1 VPAERL
7 AVLRAA
13 FRTTMTDPEF
23 LADAA
28 KSQIEIRP
36 IFADELDGLV
46 RRVLSAPKGATDL
59 LKAALS
65 GRG

>member
-7 AVLRAA
+7 AALREA
-13 FRTTMTDPEF
+13 FRTTMADPEF

-36 IFADELDGLV
+36 IFADELDALV
-46 RRVLSAPKGATDL
+46 GRVLGAPKGATDL
-59 LKAALS
+59 LKSALS
-65 GRG
+65 SKG